1 MDPVKKK
8 YPEQYNFNAEKNH
21 RKTGKGKGLIV
32 SGLFLIILAAAI
44 AGFRYYRSH
53 QSEQFMNTLL
63 PELQAVIPEKAGT
76 ASERM
81 TSAGNRGDFSVLQIN
96 DVNCA
101 GILSIDTLDDIWP
114 VGSTDENISDLPCV
128 RNDQQV
134 VAELPDERKKDAGL
148 LTDSFL
154 IIMGMNYQD
163 QFSMLDQLTQG
174 DEVSFKDVS
183 GNDYQYKVV
192 FTGSLGELAAYQSKQ
207 INKNNEVKTKNAIEA
222 ESETAAENELT
233 AETKTAAENELTAEP
248 PTAAENELTAEPPT
262 AAENELT
269 AETEAAAKNET
280 IESTDLLQTNTDNTD
295 NTNTDNTN
303 TNNTG
308 IINTGEEIGEPD
320 TAEDDTILSRLAAAQ
335 AENAK
340 HYTFDLEL
348 LVYTSSMH
356 PLIIGC
362 KEQ

>member
-207 INKNNEVKTKNAIEA
+207 INKNSEVKTKNAIEA

-233 AETKTAAENELTAEP
+233 AETK
-248 PTAAENELTAEPPT
+248 T

>member
-53 QSEQFMNTLL
+53 QSEQFMNTVL

-148 LTDSFL
+148 LTDSLL

-192 FTGSLGELAAYQSKQ
+192 FTGSLDELAAYQSKQ
-207 INKNNEVKTKNAIEA
+207 INKNSEVKTKNAIEA

-233 AETKTAAENELTAEP
+233 AETK
-248 PTAAENELTAEPPT
+248 T

>member
-53 QSEQFMNTLL
+53 QSEQFMNTVL

-207 INKNNEVKTKNAIEA
+207 INKNSEVKTKNAIEA

-233 AETKTAAENELTAEP
+233 AETKTAAENELTAE
-248 PTAAENELTAEPPT
+248 
-262 AAENELT
+262 
-269 AETEAAAKNET
+269 TEAAAKNET
-280 IESTDLLQTNTDNTD
+280 IESTDLLQTSTDNTD

>member
-148 LTDSFL
+148 LTDSLL

-207 INKNNEVKTKNAIEA
+207 INKNSEVKTKNAIEA

-233 AETKTAAENELTAEP
+233 AETK
-248 PTAAENELTAEPPT
+248 T

-295 NTNTDNTN
+295 NTNTDN

>member
-53 QSEQFMNTLL
+53 QSEQFMNTVL

-148 LTDSFL
+148 LTDSLL

-207 INKNNEVKTKNAIEA
+207 INKNSEVKTKNAIEA

-233 AETKTAAENELTAEP
+233 AETK
-248 PTAAENELTAEPPT
+248 T

-295 NTNTDNTN
+295 NTNTDN